1 MKQAGNECH
10 LSRTANRQV
19 LTRVRTFARLRSS
32 WELVQDL
39 VGQLDRQVEMHAQLV
54 LGQNV
59 SPRHTESW
67 VPARFED
74 IHALEETDVTL
85 KSLKLVT

>member
-1 MKQAGNECH
+1 MLRYDLGE
-10 LSRTANRQV
+10 S
-19 LTRVRTFARLRSS
+19 FAVFGYRILLIFER
-32 WELVQDL
+32 ELVPDV
-39 VGQLDRQVEMHAQLV
+39 VGQLDRQVEMHALHV
-54 LGQNV
+54 PGQGV
-59 SPRHTESW
+59 RPRRTETR